1 MSTLFELLVAW
12 GVLTAAL
19 IALLIYRGTL
29 TMHEDDQLFLG
40 DSESHIQKEQLEIM
54 ARVNKIGPF
63 VKVLGTASAVLILT
77 IAGIAIYQG
86 LTQVPQ

>member
-1 MSTLFELLVAW
+1 MPTLFELLIAW

-40 DSESHIQKEQLEIM
+40 ESESHMAREQVEIM
-54 ARVNKIGPF
+54 QKVNRLGPLL
-63 VKVLGTASAVLILT
+63 KVLGTASGVLILG
-77 IAGIAIYQG
+77 IAGLAIYQG
-86 LTQVPQ
+86 LTQVQ

>member
-1 MSTLFELLVAW
+1 MPTLFELLVAW

-40 DSESHIQKEQLEIM
+40 ESESHMAREQVEIM
-54 ARVNKIGPF
+54 QKVNRLGPF
-63 VKVLGTASAVLILT
+63 VKVLGTASGVLILG
-77 IAGIAIYQG
+77 IAGLAIYQAM
-86 LTQVPQ
+86 TTVQ

>member
-1 MSTLFELLVAW
+1 MPTLFVLLIVW

-40 DSESHIQKEQLEIM
+40 ESESHMAREQVEIM
-54 ARVNKIGPF
+54 EKVNKLGPF
-63 VKVLGTASAVLILT
+63 LKVLGTASAVMILG
-77 IAGIAIYQG
+77 IAGLAIYQG
-86 LTQVPQ
+86 LTQVQ